1 MPPRLPS
8 LTVAEL
14 VELDEALAALPEPAE
29 PMDAA
34 TLDGFLVALLL
45 MPAPPSSAQWLPFVF
60 DAQGRAPATAASSRL
75 SELVMRRHAQL
86 GGLIEAGLPIDPVI
100 FEPEDEAGR
109 PLGGLEA
116 LAALEPFALGF
127 LDAAQRWPGLLESDD
142 EAVAAALIGI
152 LRHLP
157 EDSLGDLAEARAELD
172 AEAPFT
178 TLDEALGDL
187 VASVTEAAIA
197 ARGIAPATQQ
207 APKSEARPGRPA
219 GKPKAGSRG
228 ATGKHPGR
236 RR

>member
-8 LTVAEL
+8 LSVAEL

-45 MPAPPSSAQWLPFVF
+45 MSAPPPPAQWLPFVF
-60 DAQGRAPATAASSRL
+60 DAQGRPLQATASARL
-75 SELVMRRHAQL
+75 PELVMRRHAQL
-86 GGLIEAGLPIDPVI
+86 AGLIEAGRPIDPVI

-109 PLGGLEA
+109 PVGGLEA

-157 EDSLGDLAEARAELD
+157 EDSLGDLAGARAELD
-172 AEAPFT
+172 AEAPFAS
-178 TLDEALGDL
+178 LDEALGDL
-187 VASVTEAAIA
+187 IGSVTEAALA
-197 ARGIAPATQQ
+197 SRGIAPAT
-207 APKSEARPGRPA
+207 PHPSRSGARPSGRA
-219 GKPKAGSRG
+219 GKPQLGKKGAAGKRSG
-228 ATGKHPGR
+228 PR
-236 RR
+236 R

>member
-1 MPPRLPS
+1 MPPRTAP

-34 TLDGFLVALLL
+34 TLDGFVVALLL
-45 MPAPPSSAQWLPFVF
+45 MPAPPAPAQWLPFVF
-60 DAQGRAPATAASSRL
+60 DAQGRSLQSATSARL
-75 SELVMRRHAQL
+75 PELVMRRHAQL
-86 GGLIEAGLPIDPVI
+86 AGLIEAGRPIDPVI

-142 EAVAAALIGI
+142 EDVAAALIGV

-172 AEAPFT
+172 AEAPLA

-187 VASVTEAAIA
+187 IASVTEAALATRGIQPASA
-197 ARGIAPATQQ
+197 ARGKGAGGRKPAAATRHRGPAPG
-207 APKSEARPGRPA
+207 ARA
-219 GKPKAGSRG
+219 A
-228 ATGKHPGR
+228 R